1 MAEAADKW
9 AAGPA
14 YDMYMGRWSR
24 PLARA
29 FLGWLNPKPAGH
41 WLEVGCG
48 TGLLTVGYFCELG
61 RPASVVACYSS
72 KPFIDHAQSQL
83 SDARASFAV
92 AGADALPTRAGGFD
106 AIVSGLVL
114 NFIPEP
120 ERALG
125 SMRERANPDRQSSRP
140 TCGTTP
146 VAVEFLQCFWE
157 EAVAL
162 DSEAAAL
169 DESGRFGTWQV
180 SALTTLFRAAGLF
193 DIDAG
198 TLEIATDLSDFDDF
212 WKPFLGGTGP
222 APSYVAALDTARR
235 ELLKDRLRGRLGS
248 LGDRIRLRARASVV
262 RGSCTGSAS
271 HG

>member
-14 YDMYMGRWSR
+14 YYMYMGRWSR

-29 FLGWLNPKPAGH
+29 FLSWLNPEPAGH

-48 TGLLTVGYFCELG
+48 TGSLTSVICELG
-61 RPASVVACYSS
+61 RPASVVACDPS

-83 SDARASFAV
+83 SDARASFVV
-92 AGADALPTRAGGFD
+92 AAADALPTRAGGFD

-125 SMRERANPDRQSSRP
+125 SMRERANPD
-140 TCGTTP
+140 GIIAAY
-146 VAVEFLQCFWE
+146 VWDYAGGVEFLQCFWE

-169 DESGRFGTWQV
+169 DESGRFGTWQA
-180 SALTTLFRAAGLF
+180 SALTTLFRAAGLA
-193 DIDAG
+193 DVDAG
-198 TLEIATDLSDFDDF
+198 TLEIATDLPISTTSGNLF
-212 WKPFLGGTGP
+212 
-222 APSYVAALDTARR
+222 SAA
-235 ELLKDRLRGRLGS
+235 RGR
-248 LGDRIRLRARASVV
+248 RRATSQPWTRRAV
-262 RGSCTGSAS
+262 SC
-271 HG
+271 